1 MDRAD
6 QSDCEEGNW
15 REKQGVVAAV
25 LVTDQRHVH
34 SEVVVFVSTEA
45 SLHLWHQLVD
55 ENIYQRREGERGR
68 EGEREGERGRH
79 NERSKES
86 VLRRY
91 VQLGPMLL
99 SERGRRIIIRTAYH
113 KPPKFLLI
121 KYRMKGLKRFRF
133 LHI

>member
-68 EGEREGERGRH
+68 EGEREGER
-79 NERSKES
+79 EREREREGDTTKGVRKACYEDMYNW
-86 VLRRY
+86 VPCFYLRE
-91 VQLGPMLL
+91 GGGLL
-99 SERGRRIIIRTAYH
+99 
-113 KPPKFLLI
+113 
-121 KYRMKGLKRFRF
+121 
-133 LHI
+133 